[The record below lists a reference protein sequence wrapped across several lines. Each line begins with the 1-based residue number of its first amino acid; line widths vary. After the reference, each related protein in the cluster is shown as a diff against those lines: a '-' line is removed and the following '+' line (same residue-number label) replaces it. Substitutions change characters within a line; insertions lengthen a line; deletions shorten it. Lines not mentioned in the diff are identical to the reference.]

1 MVKKPDVSL
10 PNGNV
15 YHYVVKMPLE
25 DGKSMRLEKT
35 FTELDNNG
43 EAEISFYLPNGK
55 YDYFELEMEIYLH
68 FQKNNAY
75 TTKYVVPVFDP
86 SVFEVEVFN
95 EMCQDCGLVPDVI
108 NKVYFRAF
116 AKLGGVTTGI

>member
-1 MVKKPDVSL
+1 VNVAFEKESYKAGEKVKAKLMVKKPDVSL

-15 YHYVVKMPLE
+15 YHYVVKMPLG

-68 FQKNNAY
+68 F
-75 TTKYVVPVFDP
+75 
-86 SVFEVEVFN
+86 
-95 EMCQDCGLVPDVI
+95 
-108 NKVYFRAF
+108 
-116 AKLGGVTTGI
+116 